1 MTKRTQ
7 RCYCNLVRNVVYDN
21 FQDILVPES
30 DSYSALGNT
39 TSPYISTVHSCN
51 LNNKSLVTT
60 TFLVLGCACCLMGRI
75 WQLQHA
81 MNHWFFLVER
91 NVWSTPKWV
100 WWHILNDYQVCDWG
114 IQYHLSSTHGRL
126 WALVVVGLSWLSG
139 RALVTQAR
147 GVLGEIPRECW
158 PFLYFLLFR
167 FILIPLHDVMLTQVS
182 LACQHDSTKFRT

>member
-1 MTKRTQ
+1 MQSKQ
-7 RCYCNLVRNVVYDN
+7 QIFWSQQHFSFWGVHAVWWEEYDN
-21 FQDILVPES
+21 FSMQWTVGSSWWREMSGQLLSEFWWNILS
-30 DSYSALGNT
+30 
-39 TSPYISTVHSCN
+39 
-51 LNNKSLVTT
+51 
-60 TFLVLGCACCLMGRI
+60 
-75 WQLQHA
+75 
-81 MNHWFFLVER
+81 
-91 NVWSTPKWV
+91 
-100 WWHILNDYQVCDWG
+100 DYQVCDWG

-167 FILIPLHDVMLTQVS
+167 FILIPLHDVMLTQVA